1 MGLRLSSVSLRI
13 RLLLLIL
20 AALLPAV
27 AMLVYQGMQDYKH
40 AHQSLER
47 EVEYVAQQI
56 VTFSKETFPKPDQ
69 YLANLASVPELQTP
83 GPACDQFIASTLKSS
98 YSLDNVLV
106 IQPDGNVA
114 CSGIPLKGP
123 MDLSGRS
130 YFQRAL
136 ASKAFSIGD
145 LQHSRKGPQPLIVFA
160 YPILD
165 DKENVTRILALAA
178 DLSWLNDSL
187 GRALKSSGRFNG
199 VAASV
204 VDANGSLIAAAPH
217 AGYVG
222 QTVPDWNSTI
232 MQLNRAKS
240 LTLNQTW
247 LDKVHRTT
255 AYLPLY
261 GSETSALYLKVG
273 LPLAGPLAQ
282 VRAQSMRNFALV
294 GLGSLLA
301 LVAAWSL
308 SNWLVLKPLGTLS
321 RTATQ
326 LGQGVMSA
334 RTGLRGSGGEIGAL
348 AHQFDTMAEQLQQ
361 QHDALLR
368 TGRVQAVRSAT
379 SSAMLRA
386 HTEKD
391 LLMDICR
398 VVQHIGGY
406 ELAWV
411 GYAPTDPTDTL
422 IAQAHCGVTDELMAG
437 FCLTPWNTEGPDPG
451 PVTNAI
457 RSGGVHVMQD
467 LTTTGPCSLWRKLA
481 LAHGCASAIGL
492 PISVEHRV
500 IGALGIFSE
509 DPRAFGPD
517 EIDLLTATAKDVSF
531 GIMAL
536 RTTIE
541 VRRSQEFLELVVNN
555 MPSMVYVKDA
565 TDLRFVSMNPA
576 GVALTGYQEKELIGK
591 SDYDLFPKPEADFFT
606 TKDREAL
613 AGSGRLSVSDERITT
628 RSGEVRTLQT
638 RKLSLLDNDGQ
649 PKYLLGISDDITE
662 QKQNHEQLLYL
673 ATHDALTG
681 LPKRV
686 YLMEWLDHALGRAKL
701 EGRSLTLLYLD
712 LDGFKEVNDSLGHF
726 IGDETLKAVG
736 NLLTAK
742 MPDAGIV
749 ARIAGDEF
757 VIVLEDIA
765 SKAQTGARAKQ
776 LGHYFTAPIVVAGRE
791 IFLTPSTGISVYP
804 DDATTSEGLLRTADI
819 AMYQAKSGGG
829 GAHAFY
835 SSALEKRASDRL
847 EMRNL
852 LRHAIE
858 KNELVLHYQP
868 KVSMQTGRIIGAEA
882 LLRWNSPERGSI
894 SPVQFIPL
902 AEESGLI
909 VPIGEWVL
917 RNACVQAMEWQRLG
931 VHMVI
936 AVNLSPRQFRQ
947 ADLLK
952 CIQSI
957 LEETGLQP
965 ERLELEVTETAIMD
979 NAASAIRVLN
989 DIHGMGVQLSIDDFG
1004 TGYSSLAYLKQ
1015 LPVSI
1020 LKIDQSFVKG
1030 LTSDPDDAAIV
1041 TAVVAMAKSLELAVT
1056 AEGVETPAQLEALA
1070 SLGCDNYQGYLFS
1083 KPLPADAFA
1092 DLLEIAV

>member
-1 MGLRLSSVSLRI
+1 MRLRLSSVSLRI

-27 AMLVYQGMQDYKH
+27 AMLVYQGMQDHKQ
-40 AHQSLER
+40 AHQSLAR
-47 EVEYVAQQI
+47 EAEYVAQQI

-69 YLANLASVPELQTP
+69 YLANLSSVPELQQS
-83 GPACDQFIASTLKSS
+83 GPVCDQLLASTLKSS
-98 YSLDNVLV
+98 YSLDNVLI
-106 IQPDGNVA
+106 IQPDGDVA

-123 MDLSGRS
+123 MNLSTRH
-130 YFQRAL
+130 YFRRAM
-136 ASKAFSIGD
+136 ASKAFAIGD
-145 LQHSRKGPQPLIVFA
+145 LQQSRKGPEPLIVFA

-165 DKENVTRILALAA
+165 DKENVTRVLALAA

-187 GRALKSSGRFNG
+187 GRALKSSGRFIG

-204 VDANGSLIAAAPH
+204 VDSNGSLIAAAPH
-217 AGYVG
+217 ADYVG
-222 QTVPDWNSTI
+222 RRVPDWDPTT
-232 MQLNRAKS
+232 MQLNRAKV
-240 LTLNQTW
+240 LTRNETW
-247 LDKVHRTT
+247 LDKIHRTT
-255 AYLPLY
+255 TYLPLY
-261 GSETSALYLKVG
+261 TSETSVLYLKVG
-273 LPLAGPLAQ
+273 LPSAEPLAQ
-282 VRAQSMRNFALV
+282 VWAKSMRDFALV
-294 GLGSLLA
+294 GVGSLLA
-301 LVAAWSL
+301 LIAAWSL
-308 SNWLVLKPLGTLS
+308 SNWLVLRPLSILN
-321 RTATQ
+321 RTATK

-348 AHQFDTMAEQLQQ
+348 AHQFDTMAEQLQH

-391 LLMDICR
+391 LLADICR
-398 VVQHIGGY
+398 VIQQIGGY

-411 GYAPTDPTDTL
+411 GYAPINPADTL
-422 IAQAHCGVTDELMAG
+422 IAQAHCGVSDELMAG
-437 FCLTPWNTEGPDPG
+437 FCRTPWNTEASDPG
-451 PVTNAI
+451 PVTKAI
-457 RSGGVHVMQD
+457 RIGTVQVMQD
-467 LTTTGPCSLWRKLA
+467 LSTPGLQSLWRTLA
-481 LAHGCASAIGL
+481 LARGCASAIGL

-500 IGALGIFSE
+500 IGALGIFSG
-509 DPRAFGPD
+509 DPQAFGRD
-517 EIDLLTATAKDVSF
+517 EIELLTATANDVSF
-531 GIMAL
+531 GISAL

-565 TDLRFVSMNPA
+565 IDLRFVSMNPA

-591 SDYDLFPKPEADFFT
+591 SDYDLFPKSEADFFT
-606 TKDREAL
+606 AKDREAL
-613 AGSGRLSVSDERITT
+613 AGSGRLSVSDELITT

-638 RKLSLLDNDGQ
+638 RKLSLMDNDGH
-649 PKYLLGISDDITE
+649 PKYLLGISEDITE
-662 QKQNHEQLLYL
+662 QKKNNEQLVYL

-681 LPKRV
+681 LPKRG
-686 YLMEWLDHALGRAKL
+686 YLMEWLEHALGQAKL
-701 EGRSLTLLYLD
+701 DEHSLTLLYLD
-712 LDGFKEVNDSLGHF
+712 LDGFKDVNDSLGHF
-726 IGDETLKAVG
+726 IGDETLKTVG
-736 NLLTAK
+736 NLLKAR

-757 VIVLEDIA
+757 VIVLKNIT
-765 SKAQTGARAKQ
+765 SKAQTGVRAKQ
-776 LGHYFTAPIVVAGRE
+776 LGQYFEPPIIVAGQE

-804 DDATTSEGLLRTADI
+804 DDAATPEELLRAADI

-829 GAHAFY
+829 GSYAFY
-835 SSALEKRASDRL
+835 SPTVEKRASDRL

-852 LRHAIE
+852 LRYAIE
-858 KNELVLHYQP
+858 KNELTLHYQP
-868 KVSMQTGRIIGAEA
+868 KVSMQSGSIIGAEA

-894 SPVQFIPL
+894 SPTQFIPL

-917 RNACVQAMEWQRLG
+917 RNACAQAMEWQRLG
-931 VHMVI
+931 FHMVI

-952 CIQSI
+952 RIQSI
-957 LEETGLQP
+957 LEETGLRP

-979 NAASAIRVLN
+979 NAASAIRLLN
-989 DIHGMGVQLSIDDFG
+989 DIHDMGVQLSIDDFG

-1030 LTSDPDDAAIV
+1030 LTSEPDDAAIV
-1041 TAVVAMAKSLELAVT
+1041 KAVIAMAKSLHLAVT
-1056 AEGVETPAQLEALA
+1056 AEGVETPGQLEALA
-1070 SLGCDNYQGYLFS
+1070 GLGCDNYQGYLFS
-1083 KPLPADAFA
+1083 KPLPAHAFA
-1092 DLLEIAV
+1092 ALLETTV